1 MKDGLKLRTEVKLSK
16 NFLQALEQINKHLE
30 YWPDRVINRCKQ
42 RLTKMRQMLIRCFDW
57 VVASIHLT
65 WKAWIKMQQTMTKLI
80 HMFIERERE
89 RGGKKVGAKIYSTK
103 KNQKLLV
110 NQSIK
115 RAGDKAWYLHLTEV
129 VVIVPYMYHSRARE
143 RCCSQDAKA
152 GSEGWPQARAH
163 QEED

>member
-1 MKDGLKLRTEVKLSK
+1 MESLDKDAANHDKTHTYV
-16 NFLQALEQINKHLE
+16 
-30 YWPDRVINRCKQ
+30 Y
-42 RLTKMRQMLIRCFDW
+42 
-57 VVASIHLT
+57 
-65 WKAWIKMQQTMTKLI
+65 
-80 HMFIERERE
+80 RERDS
-89 RGGKKVGAKIYSTK
+89 GGEKKVGAKIYSTK